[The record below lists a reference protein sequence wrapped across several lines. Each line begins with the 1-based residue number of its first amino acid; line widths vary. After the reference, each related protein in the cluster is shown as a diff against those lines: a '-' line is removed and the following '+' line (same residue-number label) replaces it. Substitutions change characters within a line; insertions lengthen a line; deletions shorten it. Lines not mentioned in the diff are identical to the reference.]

1 MHGEEKRARSF
12 RVATVLFACVRN
24 AGRSQIAAAL
34 FARAADPSKA
44 RALSAGTRPAERI
57 HPEAVETLA
66 ELGIDVSGARPRKLD
81 ESLAREAD
89 LLVTMGCGEECPW
102 VPGLEILDWEI
113 EDPAGKDPERVRAIR
128 DEIERRVRELVSK
141 RGWEP

>member
-1 MHGEEKRARSF
+1 
-12 RVATVLFACVRN
+12 VLFACVRN

-44 RALSAGTRPAERI
+44 RALSAGTRPADRI

-66 ELGIDVSGARPRKLD
+66 EIGIDVAGARPRRLD

-102 VPGLEILDWEI
+102 VPGLEVLDWEI
-113 EDPAGKDPERVRAIR
+113 EDPAGKDPDRVRAIR
-128 DEIERRVRELVSK
+128 DETERRVRGLVAE
-141 RGWEP
+141 RGWSRA

>member
-1 MHGEEKRARSF
+1 
-12 RVATVLFACVRN
+12 VLFACVRN

-44 RALSAGTRPAERI
+44 RALSAGTRPADRI

-66 ELGIDVSGARPRKLD
+66 ELGIDVADARPRRLD

-102 VPGLEILDWEI
+102 VPGLEVLDWEI
-113 EDPAGKDPERVRAIR
+113 EDPAGKDPGRVRAIR
-128 DEIERRVRELVSK
+128 DEIERRVRGLVAE
-141 RGWEP
+141 RGWGRA